1 MKIEKF
7 APSLSNMFRAFCE
20 EYWPESNS
28 DEAPFFMDYCPKE
41 SLLESLD
48 KKEDMSHIYMAIEE
62 NHCVGYFYYEKYK
75 TACLILTEEGIHI
88 NLMFKAGCSL
98 AFDYRGSSTC
108 IIVPQGLLSKIL
120 ISPRC

>member
-28 DEAPFFMDYCPKE
+28 DEASFFMDYCPKE
-41 SLLESLD
+41 SLLKSLD

-62 NHCVGYFYYEKYK
+62 NHCVGYFYHEKY
-75 TACLILTEEGIHI
+75 
-88 NLMFKAGCSL
+88 FKYDVFSFGYFLPGNTTNAL
-98 AFDYRGSSTC
+98 ATLCF
-108 IIVPQGLLSKIL
+108 
-120 ISPRC
+120 